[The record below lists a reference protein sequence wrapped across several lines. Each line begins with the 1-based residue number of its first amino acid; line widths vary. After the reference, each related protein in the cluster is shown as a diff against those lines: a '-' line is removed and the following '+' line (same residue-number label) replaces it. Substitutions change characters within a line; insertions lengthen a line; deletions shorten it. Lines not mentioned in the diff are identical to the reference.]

1 MKRILPLLP
10 LVIILAALL
19 AGCAARGPLAE
30 DRDGN
35 VLTFTRADTGRS
47 VTVRLADELVYEKRV
62 HRDFMGAK
70 IEGDLYRA
78 PDDTSVLVSVLDRK
92 VFEDLIGR
100 TLDGPASGVRA
111 YPPRTSWLPRLC
123 QLVRAYVVALDS
135 DVVAVVKFGNYR
147 GENGE
152 CAGDVTQE
160 TFVAA
165 HFDEVAAFDKTA
177 DESIRITW

>member
-1 MKRILPLLP
+1 MKRFSLLLP
-10 LVIILAALL
+10 LVIVSVAVL
-19 AGCAARGPLAE
+19 AGCAARTPLAE

-47 VTVRLADELVYEKRV
+47 VTVRLADGLQYEKRV

-78 PDDTSVLVSVLDRK
+78 PDDTTVLVSALSRE

-100 TLDGPASGVRA
+100 PLDGPASGVRA
-111 YPPRTSWLPRLC
+111 YPPQTSWLPRLC

-152 CAGDVTQE
+152 CAGDVSE
-160 TFVAA
+160 EAFMAA
-165 HFDEVAAFDKTA
+165 RLDEVAAFDKAA